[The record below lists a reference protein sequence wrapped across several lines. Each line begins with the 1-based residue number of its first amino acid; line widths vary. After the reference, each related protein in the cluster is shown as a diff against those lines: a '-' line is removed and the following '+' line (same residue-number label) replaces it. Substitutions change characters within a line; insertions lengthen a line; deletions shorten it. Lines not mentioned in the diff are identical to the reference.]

1 MVFDNQDTVLSFFN
15 TNIAALAYTFQLYF
29 DFSGYCDMAL
39 GIGYLFNIVLPVN
52 FNSPYI
58 AESIQDFWHRWHMTL
73 SRFLKNYV
81 YIPLG
86 GNRKGEAL
94 TYRNLFLTFLIGG
107 IWHGANFTF
116 IAWGILH
123 GLASVVH
130 RYWKNFKIKL
140 NHTIAVVITFLFI
153 NITWVF
159 FRSPS
164 IHRAFEVLKSML
176 GFNGFGELDI
186 RKMHF
191 VSDYGNE
198 KLSIMLFLAC
208 FVLVFFVKNSMY
220 WAGKIKPNK
229 IYFTATLIMLI
240 IAVLSLNTVS
250 EFLYFQF

>member
-1 MVFDNQDTVLSFFN
+1 
-15 TNIAALAYTFQLYF
+15 
-29 DFSGYCDMAL
+29 
-39 GIGYLFNIVLPVN
+39 
-52 FNSPYI
+52 
-58 AESIQDFWHRWHMTL
+58 
-73 SRFLKNYV
+73 
-81 YIPLG
+81 
-86 GNRKGEAL
+86 
-94 TYRNLFLTFLIGG
+94 
-107 IWHGANFTF
+107 
-116 IAWGILH
+116 
-123 GLASVVH
+123 
-130 RYWKNFKIKL
+130 
-140 NHTIAVVITFLFI
+140 
-153 NITWVF
+153 
-159 FRSPS
+159 
-164 IHRAFEVLKSML
+164 ML